1 MNYRREAMKKIKLLM
16 LAVLLTGCKA
26 EPTQLKES
34 VCTMNENGV
43 AITTNFKH
51 DNEYIKTQKNV
62 NVVQLNMSRVS
73 VDELAAAAEIA
84 ADVYRSIK
92 GVEYSYEIDEQFF
105 TETLFIDFETAS
117 IQELSSVGI
126 VRNADETTTQ
136 IKISETLAKN
146 REMGLDC
153 TSEE

>member
-1 MNYRREAMKKIKLLM
+1 MNDRREAMKKIKLLM
-16 LAVLLTGCKA
+16 LAVLLSGCKA
-26 EPTQLKES
+26 ETSQLQES
-34 VCTMNENGV
+34 VCTLNENGV
-43 AITTNFKH
+43 AITTIFEH

-62 NVVQLNMSRVS
+62 NVVQLDMSRVS
-73 VDELAAAAEIA
+73 IDELAATAEIA
-84 ADVYRSIK
+84 ANVYSTIK

-136 IKISETLAKN
+136 IKISETLTKN

-153 TSEE
+153 TTEE

>member
-43 AITTNFKH
+43 AITTIFKH

-73 VDELAAAAEIA
+73 VDELAA
-84 ADVYRSIK
+84 IK